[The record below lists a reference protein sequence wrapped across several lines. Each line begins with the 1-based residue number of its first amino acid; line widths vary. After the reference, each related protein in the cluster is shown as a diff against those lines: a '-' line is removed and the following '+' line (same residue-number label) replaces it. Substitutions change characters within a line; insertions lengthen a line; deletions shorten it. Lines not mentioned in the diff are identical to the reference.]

1 MSKNVIISFFAAAVV
16 FCSSCEKNDPVPNS
30 TGNNNQESTERDYEI
45 NGTKISEKANAAG
58 LIKDSRTGKGI
69 PDVPVTDGY
78 TYTVT
83 DENGVYQMSANRY
96 CRHIYYSLP
105 SGYKTVLDRS
115 SHRPL
120 FYSVSAFNY
129 KQYNRNDFI
138 LEKNHESDERFTY
151 IAIADPQCRN
161 NSEVKRYVSETL
173 ADIVKTV
180 SSAQTEGRYL
190 NAYAMTLGDIV
201 HDTPDMWI
209 AMRESMSNV
218 NLESGYYL
226 PIYQTIGNHDH
237 DAKESTQYKAVGNF
251 VTNFGPT
258 DYSFNIGNVHIISM
272 NNIICKTSSGK
283 TWSYNAGLTS
293 TQLKW
298 LQEDISNVQ
307 DKGNKMVILNVH
319 VPFRNG
325 AVSGGGA
332 VNNDKYH
339 KDVLSLLAQFKEAH
353 IMAGH
358 RHFTQNWV
366 HKNYICKGG
375 LPIYEHIHGAACGSF
390 WSCNSNLDGSP
401 NGYSIYEIDGSTMK
415 NWVAK
420 ATNKEVDFQ
429 MRVFDGNQNYTGDK
443 GYVYTWYS
451 GGTGGSSNIAA
462 KGFSQLSGCFVASIW
477 NSDDTYWKV
486 EVFQNGVKLGDMK
499 RVPDGVLSNACATS
513 FYFNQLSKN
522 SKDFCISESSHY
534 WYFKPESGLPSNEEN
549 WEIRATQKIPG
560 GNVQN
565 IYTSNV
571 LQKNYEG
578 F

>member
-1 MSKNVIISFFAAAVV
+1 M
-16 FCSSCEKNDPVPNS
+16 EKKYE
-30 TGNNNQESTERDYEI
+30 QED
-45 NGTKISEKANAAG
+45 N
-58 LIKDSRTGKGI
+58 
-69 PDVPVTDGY
+69 
-78 TYTVT
+78 
-83 DENGVYQMSANRY
+83 
-96 CRHIYYSLP
+96 
-105 SGYKTVLDRS
+105 
-115 SHRPL
+115 
-120 FYSVSAFNY
+120 
-129 KQYNRNDFI
+129 
-138 LEKNHESDERFTY
+138 FTY

-161 NSEVKRYVSETL
+161 NSEVKRYETETVS
-173 ADIVKTV
+173 DIVKTIGA
-180 SSAQTEGRYL
+180 AQAEGKYL

-209 AMRESMSNV
+209 AMKASMSDVMIEN
-218 NLESGYYL
+218 GPYL

-237 DAKESTQYKAVGNF
+237 DARESTQYKAVGNF
-251 VTNFGPT
+251 VNNFGPT
-258 DYSFNIGNVHIISM
+258 DYSFNVGKVHIISM
-272 NNIICKTSSGK
+272 NDIICKTSSGK

-298 LQEDISNVQ
+298 LQEDIANVA
-307 DKGNKMVILNVH
+307 DKEDKMVILNVH

-332 VNNDKYH
+332 VNNDKHH

-358 RHFTQNWV
+358 RHFSQNWV
-366 HKNYICKGG
+366 HKDFICKGG

-401 NGYSIYEIDGSTMK
+401 NGYGIYEVDGNTMK

-420 ATNKEVDFQ
+420 TTGREADFQ
-429 MRVFDGNQNYTGDK
+429 IRVFDGNQSYTGDK

-462 KGFSQLSGCFVASIW
+462 KGYAKLSGCFIASVW
-477 NSDDTYWKV
+477 NSDDTYWKI
-486 EVFQNGVKLGDMK
+486 EVFQYGTKLGDMK
-499 RVPDGVLSNACATS
+499 RVPDGVVSNACATS
-513 FYFNQLSKN
+513 FYFNQLNKN

-534 WYFKPESGLPSNEEN
+534 WYFKPESGLPSNEKN
-549 WEIRATQKIPG
+549 WEIRATQTIPG

-565 IYTSNV
+565 VYTSNV
-571 LQKNYEG
+571 LQKDYEG